1 MSSPGVL
8 LDRYKEVCKTEGI
21 PVHKYILKVLG
32 KAQDDYISEPSDEMT
47 LDLAGNNKLL
57 TDVRLEDRDM
67 VPLCQTLANSTFV
80 SRLDLRYNNI
90 TDEGAKHLGKLIETS
105 VSLRF
110 LNVMCNDIGPEGA
123 EHIARGLH
131 TNETLSE
138 LKVNGNKIGNK
149 GGMFFASA
157 LQINTGIEQLDLG
170 DADLG
175 TESVIALAT
184 ILHYN
189 KFLKALNV
197 NRPLLFT
204 HQASTNS
211 LYTTLEE
218 TTVHMANM
226 LKVNTTLREIHLQKY
241 DMRDFGA
248 ERLVETLQENIAL
261 TYLDLSCNR
270 ITRDGAKHLSKL
282 LKKNTP
288 LQVLDLGFNRIEDDG
303 AIYLSEALKHFN
315 TNLHTLVIAHNCI
328 RGTGLVAVAD
338 AMKTNTSLYSVF
350 IWGNE
355 LEESACVPGYFARRG
370 VYRPSSP
377 RARLPRSSNLDRRA
391 KGSCRPKN
399 EFGIQEPASLKP
411 PREATSPDQYHLC
424 MEQQKCPGIFAAFN
438 DLIESG
444 RLDTEQTDVQPYVV
458 DGRVYL
464 SELSHGIRRHYYWTP
479 SYGPDVEKK
488 KDDLLMRHYYWTPS
502 YGPDVEKKKDDLLM

>member
-1 MSSPGVL
+1 MSDPGAI

-21 PVHKYILKVLG
+21 PVHKYILKVLK
-32 KAQDDYISEPSDEMT
+32 KAHEDYLSEPSDEMT

-57 TDVRLEDRDM
+57 TDMRLEDRDM
-67 VPLCQTLANSTFV
+67 VPLCQTLANSTYV

-90 TDEGAKHLGKLIETS
+90 TDEGAKHLGKLIEVS

-110 LNVMCNDIGPEGA
+110 LNVMCNDIGPDGA

-131 TNETLSE
+131 TNETLTE

-149 GGMFFASA
+149 GGMMFASA
-157 LQINTGIEQLDLG
+157 LQINTGVEQLDLG

-204 HQASTNS
+204 HQ
-211 LYTTLEE
+211 EE

-261 TYLDLSCNR
+261 SYLDLSCNR

-315 TNLHTLVIAHNCI
+315 TNLHTLVLTHNCI
-328 RGTGLVAVAD
+328 RGNGLVAVAD
-338 AMKTNTSLYSVF
+338 AMKTNSTLYSVF

-355 LEESACVPGYFARRG
+355 LEESACV
-370 VYRPSSP
+370 
-377 RARLPRSSNLDRRA
+377 
-391 KGSCRPKN
+391 
-399 EFGIQEPASLKP
+399 
-411 PREATSPDQYHLC
+411 
-424 MEQQKCPGIFAAFN
+424 AFN
-438 DLIESG
+438 DLIESA
-444 RLDTEQTDVQPYVV
+444 RLDTEQTDVQPYIV

-488 KDDLLMRHYYWTPS
+488 KDDLL
-502 YGPDVEKKKDDLLM
+502 L